1 MPIRR
6 WRFTA
11 VLTALLLTVLGL
23 AALPANAATGV
34 TAKYTKTSGWDT
46 GYEGKY
52 TITNNGPSAITSW
65 TVEFDLPTG
74 HRIGS
79 LWEASHTTAGQRVT
93 AKSQSWNGSLAAGQ
107 SASFGFGVQFT
118 GAYADPANCRVNGAP
133 CDGGSTEPD
142 TQAPTA
148 PGAPTVTGAS
158 SSSLSLSWPAST
170 DNIGVTA
177 YEIVRDGA
185 VVATATGT
193 AATVTGLSANTSY
206 TFTVRAK
213 DAAGNTSAAS
223 PAVTGKTTTGGGDP
237 GPAGNRKVGYFTQWS
252 VYGRNYHVKNLDTSG
267 TAARLTHLNY
277 AFGNVN
283 AEGKCFQVN
292 QQGQGDSW
300 ADYQRRL
307 PADQAV
313 DGVADTY
320 NQPLAGNLNQL
331 KKLKAKYP
339 NLRVLISLGGWT
351 WSKYFSNAALTDAS
365 RKAHVASCID
375 MWIKGNLPVIG
386 GDPQGGP
393 GSGAGIFDGIDIDWE
408 WPGSEGE
415 VGNVIR
421 PEDKRNFSLLA
432 AEYRAQLDALG
443 ATTGKK
449 YDLTA
454 FLPADPRKV
463 DAGFEVGEVVKNL
476 TFGNVQGYDFHGGWE
491 KQTNQQSSVK
501 QPAGDPAPV
510 AYSDEIAVNAWLSR
524 GAPANWVVLGV
535 PFYSRGWTGVPNVN
549 NGLFQPASGPA
560 PGTYEAGIE
569 DYKKAKE
576 LINSGYTLHRDTT
589 AGHAWLFNGTTFWTF
604 DDPTEI
610 TRKVN
615 WAKSKGLG
623 GAMIWSLDGDTAD
636 GELIKALATALG

>member
-6 WRFTA
+6 WRATA
-11 VLTALLLTVLGL
+11 MLTALLLTLVGL
-23 AALPANAATGV
+23 AALPAHAATGV
-34 TAKYTKTSGWDT
+34 TAKFTKTSGWDT
-46 GYEGKY
+46 GYEGRF
-52 TITNNGPSAITSW
+52 TVTNNGPASIASW

-74 HRIGS
+74 QRLGS
-79 LWEASHTTAGQRVT
+79 LWEATHTVSGQHVT
-93 AKSQSWNGSLAAGQ
+93 AKSQSWNGNLAAGQ

-118 GAYADPANCRVNGAP
+118 GAYADPSGCKVNGAS
-133 CDGGSTEPD
+133 CDGGSSEPD
-142 TQAPTA
+142 TQAPSA
-148 PGAPTVTGAS
+148 PGQPAVTSVS
-158 SSSLSLSWPAST
+158 SSSISLSWPAST
-170 DNIGVTA
+170 DNVGVTG
-177 YEIVRDGA
+177 YEILGA
-185 VVATATGT
+185 SGVVATATG
-193 AATVTGLSANTSY
+193 ASVTVTGLTADTSY
-206 TFTVRAK
+206 SFTVRAK

-223 PAVTGKTTTGGGDP
+223 PSVSGKTATGGGDP
-237 GPAGNRKVGYFTQWS
+237 GPGGNRKVGYYTQWS
-252 VYGRNYHVKNLDTSG
+252 VYDRAYHVKNLDTSG

-292 QQGQGDSW
+292 QAGQGDSW

-307 PADQAV
+307 PAEQAV
-313 DGVADTY
+313 DGVADVY

-365 RKAHVASCID
+365 RKAHVSSCID
-375 MWIKGNLPVIG
+375 MWIKGNLPVMG

-393 GSGAGIFDGIDIDWE
+393 GSGAGIFDGVDLDWE
-408 WPGSEGE
+408 WPGSEGNT
-415 VGNVIR
+415 GNIVR
-421 PEDKRNFSLLA
+421 PEDKRNFTLLA
-432 AEYRAQLDALG
+432 AEYRTQLAALG
-443 ATTGKK
+443 ASTGKK

-491 KQTNQQSSVK
+491 KVANQQSSVK
-501 QPAGDPAPV
+501 LPAGDPSPT
-510 AYSDEIAVNAWLSR
+510 AYSDEIAVDAWLSR

-535 PFYSRGWTGVPNVN
+535 PFYSRGWTGVTNAN
-549 NGLFQPASGPA
+549 NGLFQAATGPA
-560 PGTYEAGIE
+560 PGTFEAGIE
-569 DYKKAKE
+569 DYKKIKN
-576 LINSGYTLHRDTT
+576 LIASGYTVHRDTT
-589 AGHAWLFNGTTFWTF
+589 AGHAWLFNGSTFWTF
-604 DDPTEI
+604 DDATEI